1 MASPTFYRRQFL
13 NRRGHHAGAF
23 VLANIQLEIYLSN
36 GEEVRDVSAF
46 LSIADC
52 NRTATLDFDVRTD
65 ADARNAL
72 QPPGG
77 EPMNPKSA

>member
-36 GEEVRDVSAF
+36 GEEV
-46 LSIADC
+46 
-52 NRTATLDFDVRTD
+52 
-65 ADARNAL
+65 
-72 QPPGG
+72 
-77 EPMNPKSA
+77 